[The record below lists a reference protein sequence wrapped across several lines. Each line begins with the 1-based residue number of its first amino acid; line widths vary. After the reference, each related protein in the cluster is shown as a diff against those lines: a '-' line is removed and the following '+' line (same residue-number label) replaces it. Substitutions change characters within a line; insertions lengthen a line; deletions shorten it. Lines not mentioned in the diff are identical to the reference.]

1 MHCARSR
8 LSRSTFTVNQ
18 KANNILTAIGPVLLA
33 LAKGELKL
41 LWTYNDSPKDKDD
54 NDKKASLDDTIEAP
68 SAVAMQARQAAKEGK
83 AAEVADENA
92 EKIDR
97 EGEKEDEDDSWM
109 EGAGVV
115 GTEGKARKRKG
126 NKKK

>member
-8 LSRSTFTVNQ
+8 LSRSTFTNNQ

-41 LWTYNDSPKDKDD
+41 LWTYNDSPEDKDD

-83 AAEVADENA
+83 AAEVADEIA
-92 EKIDR
+92 EKVDG